1 MCELQ
6 KQVCRSLPINL
17 LLGGQEKLCTQNDV
31 FRIHA
36 IQNTYDDGVNS
47 DEKIGGPYRTEFRR
61 DYARVLHCPSF
72 RRLENKTQLFPGQE
86 SDFFRNRLTH
96 SLEVAQIARSIA
108 CKFKSRNPECD
119 FIEPDVCEVAGLIH
133 DIGHP
138 PFGHNG
144 ERALDDCMKDC
155 GGFEG
160 NAQTLHIIL
169 RSEKKERPDQIFD
182 DQGCDQRCGLNLT
195 VRTIASGLKYDN
207 LIPVFRDGSTG
218 FQKGY
223 YQCDRDII
231 EIVKEKLVGDKNY
244 TPFKTVECSIMDI
257 ADDIAYSTYD
267 LEDAFKAGFLTPYKM
282 MAANESIY
290 EQISLKLKKD
300 NIIADS
306 NTCRTSVIKL
316 FSDVWKDSIDAQK
329 KIKPNDKEYATKT
342 RLNSLNSYA
351 YSEEFASDGF
361 LRNKFSSYLISRF
374 INGVSIQVNREH
386 PVLSKVVVDSETKL
400 LINVLKHFSYVC
412 LINSSRLK
420 VVENRG
426 YEIIKKM
433 FERLTEQDGYRLL
446 PEDFQGLYF
455 SAKTDEGKRRVI
467 CDFIAGMTDRY
478 AVEFYGRL
486 FSENPQTIFKPI

>member
-1 MCELQ
+1 M
-6 KQVCRSLPINL
+6 
-17 LLGGQEKLCTQNDV
+17 D
-31 FRIHA
+31 
-36 IQNTYDDGVNS
+36 IQNNVYRIQEINNRYDDGVNTAHGS
-47 DEKIGGPYRTEFRR
+47 KKPYRTEYRR

-108 CKFKSRNPECD
+108 CKFIARYPGCD
-119 FIEPDVCEVAGLIH
+119 FIEPDVCEIAGLIH

-160 NAQTLHIIL
+160 NAQTLHVIL
-169 RSEKKERPDQIFD
+169 RLEKKEKPRMIFD
-182 DQGCDQRCGLNLT
+182 DNGNDCRCGLNLT
-195 VRTIASGLKYDN
+195 VRSIAASLKYDN
-207 LIPVFRDGSTG
+207 MIPTYRDESAA

-223 YQCDRDII
+223 YQCDNSIVK
-231 EIVKEKLVGDKNY
+231 IVKEKLVGDRDY
-244 TPFKTVECSIMDI
+244 SPFKTIECAIMDI

-267 LEDAFKAGFLTPYKM
+267 LEDAFKAGFLTPYRM
-282 MAANESIY
+282 MAADDKIY
-290 EQISLKLKKD
+290 EQISLKLKNN
-300 NIIADS
+300 NITA
-306 NTCRTSVIKL
+306 TAKECRTSIIEL
-316 FSDVWKDSIDAQK
+316 FSEVWKDAIDEQK
-329 KIKPNDKEYATKT
+329 KIKVSDKDYESKT
-342 RLNSLNSYA
+342 LINFLNSYV
-351 YSEEFASDGF
+351 YSEDYASDGYF
-361 LRNKFSSYLISRF
+361 RNKFSSFLVSKF
-374 INGVSIQVNREH
+374 VDGVSLEFNNDYPI
-386 PVLSKVVVDSETKL
+386 LSKVDVDEDTKR

-426 YEIIKKM
+426 YEIIKTM
-433 FERLTEQDGYRLL
+433 FERLTEKDGYKLL
-446 PEDFQGLYF
+446 PEDFQSIYF
-455 SAKTDEGKRRVI
+455 AAKTDEGRRRVI

-486 FSENPQTIFKPI
+486 FSQNPQTIFKPL

>member
-1 MCELQ
+1 MW
-6 KQVCRSLPINL
+6 
-17 LLGGQEKLCTQNDV
+17 GGQGKLNSQNEF
-31 FRIHA
+31 FRIQE
-36 IQNTYDDGVNS
+36 IQNKYDDGVCS
-47 DEKIGGPYRTEFRR
+47 EETLPYRTEYRR

-108 CKFKSRNPECD
+108 NKFKSRNSDCH

-160 NAQTLHIIL
+160 NAQTLHIIVRL
-169 RSEKKERPDQIFD
+169 EKKESPKKRVIFD
-182 DQGCDQRCGLNLT
+182 ETGNDCRCGLNLT
-195 VRTIASGLKYDN
+195 VRSIAAGLKYDN
-207 LIPVFRDGSTG
+207 LIPTFRDESAK

-223 YQCDRDII
+223 YQCDKAVI
-231 EIVKEKLVGDKNY
+231 ETVKEKLVGNRDY
-244 TPFKTVECSIMDI
+244 TPFKTIECSIMDI

-267 LEDAFKAGFLTPYKM
+267 LEDAFKAGFLTPYKIM
-282 MAANESIY
+282 SADDSIY
-290 EQISLKLKKD
+290 EQISQKLKND
-300 NIIADS
+300 DIPATTTD
-306 NTCRTSVIKL
+306 CRTSIIRL
-316 FSDVWKDSIDAQK
+316 FSDVWKDPIEYQK
-329 KIKPNDKEYATKT
+329 KIKVSDKEYASKT
-342 RLNSLNSYA
+342 ITNFLNSYV
-351 YSEEFASDGF
+351 YSEKFASDGYI
-361 LRNKFSSYLISRF
+361 RNKFSSYLVSRF
-374 INGVSIQVNREH
+374 IDGISIEINKEN
-386 PVLSKVVVDSETKL
+386 PILSNIVVDDETKL
-400 LINVLKHFSYVC
+400 LINILKHFSYVC

-426 YEIIKKM
+426 YEIIRKM
-433 FERLTEQDGYRLL
+433 FERLTEKDGHRLL
-446 PEDFQGLYF
+446 PEDFQAIYF
-455 SAKTDEGKRRVI
+455 ASKTDEGRRRVI

>member
-1 MCELQ
+1 M
-6 KQVCRSLPINL
+6 
-17 LLGGQEKLCTQNDV
+17 GMQNDV
-31 FRIHA
+31 YRFQE
-36 IQNTYDDGVNS
+36 IQNKYDDGVNS
-47 DEKIGGPYRTEFRR
+47 ISTKQYRTEYRR

-72 RRLENKTQLFPGQE
+72 RRLENKTQLFPSQE

-108 CKFKSRNPECD
+108 CKFKASSPECD

-169 RSEKKERPDQIFD
+169 RLEKKETPIKIFD
-182 DQGCDQRCGLNLT
+182 SSGNDCRCGLNLT
-195 VRTIASGLKYDN
+195 ARSIAAGLKYDH
-207 LIPVFRDGSTG
+207 LIPVFRDSSTG
-218 FQKGY
+218 LQKGY
-223 YQCDRDII
+223 YQCDKKII
-231 EIVKEKLVGDKNY
+231 ESVKEKLVGDKSF
-244 TPFKTVECSIMDI
+244 TPFKTIECAIMDI

-282 MAANESIY
+282 MSADDSIY
-290 EQISLKLKKD
+290 EQISIKLNKD
-300 NIIADS
+300 NIPADA
-306 NTCRTSVIKL
+306 NECRTSIIRL
-316 FSDVWKDSIDAQK
+316 FSDVWKDSIAAQK
-329 KIKPNDKEYATKT
+329 RIKASDKDYASKT
-342 RLNSLNSYA
+342 LTNILNSYV
-351 YSEEFASDGF
+351 YSEDFASNGY
-361 LRNKFSSYLISRF
+361 LRNKFSSFLVSQFISG
-374 INGVSIQVNREH
+374 ISIILDKEH
-386 PVLSKVVVDSETKL
+386 PILSKIEVDRETNL

-412 LINSSRLK
+412 LINSSMLK

-433 FERLTEQDGYRLL
+433 FERLTEEDGYKLL
-446 PEDFQGLYF
+446 PEDFQSIYF
-455 SAKTDEGKRRVI
+455 VAKTDEGKRRVI

-486 FSENPQTIFKPI
+486 FSQNPQTIFKPL

>member
-1 MCELQ
+1 MDTQSDVYRFQ
-6 KQVCRSLPINL
+6 K
-17 LLGGQEKLCTQNDV
+17 
-31 FRIHA
+31 
-36 IQNTYDDGVNS
+36 IQNTYDDGLNS
-47 DEKIGGPYRTEFRR
+47 DSITPYRTEYRR

-108 CKFKSRNPECD
+108 CKFISQGSEYK
-119 FIEPDVCEVAGLIH
+119 FIEPDVCEVAGLLH

-169 RSEKKERPDQIFD
+169 RLEKKEKPVQLFD
-182 DQGCDQRCGLNLT
+182 AYGNDCRCGLNLT
-195 VRTIASGLKYDN
+195 ARSIAAALKYDQ
-207 LIPVFRDGSTG
+207 LIPVFRDNSTG
-218 FQKGY
+218 LQKGY
-223 YQCDRDII
+223 YQSDKRII
-231 EIVKEKLVGDKNY
+231 ETVKEKLVGDKDY
-244 TPFKTVECSIMDI
+244 LAFKTIECAIMDI

-282 MAANESIY
+282 MSASDTIY
-290 EQISLKLKKD
+290 EQISIKLKND
-300 NIIADS
+300 SINADK
-306 NTCRTSVIKL
+306 NECRTSVIKL
-316 FSDVWKDSIDAQK
+316 FSEVWKDSIDAQK
-329 KIKPNDKEYATKT
+329 RIKTSDKEYASKT
-342 RLNSLNSYA
+342 LANILNSYV
-351 YSEEFASDGF
+351 YSEDFASNGY
-361 LRNKFSSYLISRF
+361 LRNKFSSFLVSTFIS
-374 INGVSIQVNREH
+374 GVSISLDKDH
-386 PVLSKVVVDSETKL
+386 PVLSKVLVDRETKL

-433 FERLTEQDGYRLL
+433 FERLTEKDGYKLL
-446 PEDFQGLYF
+446 PEDFQSIY
-455 SAKTDEGKRRVI
+455 SEAKTDEGKRRVI

-486 FSENPQTIFKPI
+486 FSQNPQTIFKPL